1 MLQNLFSLL
10 PFLVSLFWLTIFLV
24 EFGRLD
30 PAKKLLTGF
39 MVLCTIL
46 YFCHAVYYH
55 QHIHLYSLV
64 ESIYT
69 FCTLAVYPLYYLYIR
84 RLTSEKPLVFHDYWV
99 LLPALIISLVSVLLY
114 SLMSES
120 ERLTFVERFFFNQ
133 DTSVVGS
140 SLIIRGQI
148 IRIHIAKF
156 LFIAQLL
163 PVSYFGYRLLLNFS
177 KQVNNYYSD
186 TQKKTLS
193 STRMMLSLFIL
204 FAFFSAIAN
213 QLGRN
218 FFLQESW
225 LIVIP
230 SIIFSS
236 MIFAVCYVGL
246 KQNFTAEDFHL
257 ETRTAQK
264 VETENPYSN
273 TEILIDKIRVLME
286 EDQLFRKMDLHIS
299 DVALSVGSN
308 RTYVSTYINKELNMS
323 FSDYINNYRIE
334 YAKSLLS
341 KQNNTLSLIEIS
353 EQSGFT
359 NEVSF
364 YRNFKKFTGTTPNRW
379 LHEHASEC

>member
-1 MLQNLFSLL
+1 
-10 PFLVSLFWLTIFLV
+10 
-24 EFGRLD
+24 
-30 PAKKLLTGF
+30 
-39 MVLCTIL
+39 
-46 YFCHAVYYH
+46 
-55 QHIHLYSLV
+55 
-64 ESIYT
+64 
-69 FCTLAVYPLYYLYIR
+69 
-84 RLTSEKPLVFHDYWV
+84 
-99 LLPALIISLVSVLLY
+99 
-114 SLMSES
+114 MSES

-236 MIFAVCYVGL
+236 MIFAICYVGL

-308 RTYVSTYINKELNMS
+308 RTYVSTCINKELNMS

-353 EQSGFT
+353 EQSGYT

-364 YRNFKKFTGTTPNRW
+364 YRNFKKITGTTPNRW
-379 LHEHASEC
+379 LHKHASEC

>member
-10 PFLVSLFWLTIFLV
+10 PFLVSLFWLILFLV
-24 EFGRLD
+24 DYGRFD
-30 PAKKLLTGF
+30 PAKRLLTLF
-39 MVLCTIL
+39 MLVCTIL
-46 YFCHAVYYH
+46 YFCHAVYFH

-84 RLTSEKPLVFHDYWV
+84 KLTSEKPLLFQDYWV
-99 LLPALIISLVSVLLY
+99 LLPALIISLLSVLFY

-133 DTSVVGS
+133 DASVYDS
-140 SLIIRGQI
+140 SFIIRSQI
-148 IRIHIAKF
+148 IRIYIAKF
-156 LFIAQLL
+156 LFIVQLI
-163 PVSYFGYRLLLNFS
+163 PVSYFGYRLLSNFS

-186 TQKKTLS
+186 TQKKTMS
-193 STRMMLSLFIL
+193 STRIMLTLFIL
-204 FAFFSAIAN
+204 FAFFSVIAN

-225 LIVIP
+225 YIVIP

-236 MIFAVCYVGL
+236 MIFSVCYVGF
-246 KQNFTAEDFHL
+246 KQKFTAQDFHL
-257 ETRTAQK
+257 ETRTACK
-264 VETENPYSN
+264 VDTENLTSN
-273 TEILIDKIRVLME
+273 RELLIDRIRMLME
-286 EDQLFRKMDLHIS
+286 EDHLFRQMDLHIS

-308 RTYVSTYINKELNMS
+308 RTYVSNYINKELNMS

-334 YAKSLLS
+334 YAKSLMIRQG
-341 KQNNTLSLIEIS
+341 KEISLIEIS

-364 YRNFKKFTGTTPNRW
+364 YRNFKKFTGTTPHKW
-379 LHEHASEC
+379 LKQLPALS